1 MPSAECFDQT
11 TCQMRTV
18 SPGAGSGIHADRGSE
33 THKAGR
39 FVFVSRG
46 GTWVRVGR
54 HAFCVSKHWGIWLPP
69 GVICFEHPV
78 MASDLLHFVTSD
90 LESKRLS
97 PDVTVSRCS
106 EPVCLDFAKLQK
118 RDDIVAVDSRVD
130 TYIALTIANAIDM
143 PDALIVRMPSHG
155 SRLTN
160 VCESVLQNP
169 NKGGQLDKAAAE
181 LQVTVRTLGRL
192 FQEELGTSAARWR
205 RNVQI
210 ATACCALDNGIPVSE
225 IAQRLGY
232 GHGAFSTLFRSRFGY
247 PPREHA
253 VGQAP
258 LANRY
263 REGD

>member
-1 MPSAECFDQT
+1 
-11 TCQMRTV
+11 
-18 SPGAGSGIHADRGSE
+18 
-33 THKAGR
+33 
-39 FVFVSRG
+39 
-46 GTWVRVGR
+46 VRVGR

-78 MASDLLHFVTSD
+78 MPSDLLQFVTSD

-97 PDVTVSRCS
+97 PVVIVSRCS
-106 EPVCLDFAKLQK
+106 EPVCMDFAQLRNRKE
-118 RDDIVAVDSRVD
+118 IVAVDSRVD
-130 TYIALTIANAIDM
+130 TYIALTIANAIDI

-155 SRLTN
+155 SRLTD

-169 NKGGQLDKAAAE
+169 NKSAQLDKAAAA
-181 LQVTVRTLGRL
+181 LRVTVRTLGRL

-232 GHGAFSTLFRSRFGY
+232 GHGAFSTLFRSRLGY

-253 VGQAP
+253 IGQA
-258 LANRY
+258 AHRSRH